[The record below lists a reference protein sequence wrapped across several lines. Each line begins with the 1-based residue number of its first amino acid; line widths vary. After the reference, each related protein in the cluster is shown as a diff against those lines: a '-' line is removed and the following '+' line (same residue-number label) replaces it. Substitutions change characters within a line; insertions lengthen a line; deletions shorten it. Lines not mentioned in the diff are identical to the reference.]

1 MGLETA
7 VDRTAAA
14 DAESSADMV
23 LFEVDPAHRMSP
35 PVDAHLTAPPPVPE
49 PEPLPDMTEPLPI
62 PGWPT
67 AGLETADE
75 SPPSGATSRVG
86 AEGERDAADRP
97 SETATVA
104 EFDASQAG
112 AHLSPE
118 AGAAAVAGAAV
129 PESPSTG
136 PAAHTENGIGAAAIT
151 AAAMPALLDPW
162 EERVLGDPDLLG
174 DIAFA
179 VGTPFHLM
187 YPARVRRNIAEFQ
200 QAFRAAGVDG
210 VVYYGKKANKAACVA
225 RACAEQGAGVD
236 VSSVGELTAAL
247 AQGVRGA
254 ELMVTGPAKSGEL
267 LWLAARHG
275 ATIAVDALDE
285 LDRLLSAGLDAR
297 VLLRALPQG
306 SDSRFGMTG
315 AELDEAVGLLAGHD
329 RVRLAGF
336 SFHLSGYDAAARA
349 VFAAELAGRC
359 LRARELGHEADL
371 LSIGGGFGV
380 DYLRAEA
387 WEEFT
392 AHADPA
398 RFHAG
403 RSFGSYYP
411 YHFPVPGAAMLAAV
425 LSHPVT
431 TGAPVDHD
439 GTLASLL
446 RDKHIRLAVEPGRA
460 LLAHAGSTVFGVRG
474 AKTRHA
480 HGSPYRLLTVDGT
493 SLSLSEQWF
502 DSEYLP
508 DPLLWPQR
516 QDADRCAVEP
526 TPTSVGAASCL
537 ESDMLSWRRI
547 PLPRPAEP
555 GDLLVYPNTAG
566 YQMDSN
572 ESGFHEL
579 PLPPKV
585 VLHETDGDRL
595 RWALDA
601 R

>member
-7 VDRTAAA
+7 VDLAA
-14 DAESSADMV
+14 SGDMV
-23 LFEVDPAHRMSP
+23 LFEVDPAHR
-35 PVDAHLTAPPPVPE
+35 VAPPTDTPEVVPPPDPE

-62 PGWPT
+62 PGWPPT
-67 AGLETADE
+67 AG
-75 SPPSGATSRVG
+75 GAT
-86 AEGERDAADRP
+86 
-97 SETATVA
+97 
-104 EFDASQAG
+104 
-112 AHLSPE
+112 
-118 AGAAAVAGAAV
+118 
-129 PESPSTG
+129 
-136 PAAHTENGIGAAAIT
+136 IT
-151 AAAMPALLDPW
+151 AAPMPARLDPW
-162 EERVLGDPDLLG
+162 EERILADPNLLG

-200 QAFRAAGVDG
+200 QAFAAAGVDG

-247 AQGVRGA
+247 AQGVRGD
-254 ELMVTGPAKSGEL
+254 ELMVTGPAKSAEL
-267 LWLAARHG
+267 IWLASRHG
-275 ATIAVDALDE
+275 ALIAIDALDE
-285 LDRLLSAGLDAR
+285 LDRLIGAGIAAR
-297 VLLRALPQG
+297 VLLRALPEG
-306 SDSRFGMTG
+306 TDSRFGMTG
-315 AELDEAVGLLAGHD
+315 AELDEAVEVLAGQTE
-329 RVRLAGF
+329 VRLTGF

-349 VFAAELAGRC
+349 VFAAELVGRS
-359 LRARELGHEADL
+359 LRARERGHEITV

-380 DYLRAEA
+380 DYLSADA
-387 WEEFT
+387 WAEFT
-392 AHADPA
+392 ANAEDTW
-398 RFHAG
+398 FHAG
-403 RSFGSYYP
+403 KSFGTYYP
-411 YHFPVPGAAMLAAV
+411 YHFPVPGAAML
-425 LSHPVT
+425 
-431 TGAPVDHD
+431 GAILAHD
-439 GTLASLL
+439 CPPPAGTARASLAEIL
-446 RDKHIRLAVEPGRA
+446 RDNGIRPAVEPGRA

-502 DSEYLP
+502 ASEYLP
-508 DPLLWPQR
+508 DPLLWPPR
-516 QDADRCAVEP
+516 PDAARSPAEP

-547 PLPRPAEP
+547 PLPRPAES

-572 ESGFHEL
+572 ESAFHEL

-585 VLHETDGDRL
+585 VLHEADGDRL